1 MDNYLKICTKG
12 IPEFGL
18 YCFIKQWSSAIF
30 PSAHFWPKSQGGRA
44 RAWGCGLFIPSD
56 RVPSCLKGPDSQLA
70 PLQSPPAA
78 WPSPSG
84 PLHNRCYKTIPGSRP
99 PRAMRVRAAFKEVNE
114 NQNTNKKGAGLRTS
128 KELPWGLVH
137 SHRGLTKACVCEFS
151 PTLEG
156 IRGRPPC
163 NHRDL
168 NRSLGCRLQVPPSG
182 VALKGYG

>member
-1 MDNYLKICTKG
+1 MALSLWPLAQSLLQNHPWEQTPARHAGKS
-12 IPEFGL
+12 GL
-18 YCFIKQWSSAIF
+18 Y
-30 PSAHFWPKSQGGRA
+30 
-44 RAWGCGLFIPSD
+44 
-56 RVPSCLKGPDSQLA
+56 
-70 PLQSPPAA
+70 
-78 WPSPSG
+78 
-84 PLHNRCYKTIPGSRP
+84 
-99 PRAMRVRAAFKEVNE
+99 KEVNE

-182 VALKGYG
+182 VALKGYGYNIFQLAFKVKHLA